1 MLVDT
6 DFMLLCLVS
15 SLHVDSNVCL
25 FQTVIFN
32 LFLVAFVSC
41 RFQGT
46 LNSLIAAI
54 YFAEQVNLYKYG
66 LLSQIVVNF
75 ILKHLH
81 QNRCVFIIVCCCYY
95 HYYTCSLDFTFHSL
109 DHERLML
116 VQWQSFD
123 VDRKVENSARLTVMR

>member
-1 MLVDT
+1 MKFVEKSSYRTWKKASASVMLVDT

-66 LLSQIVVNF
+66 LLS
-75 ILKHLH
+75 
-81 QNRCVFIIVCCCYY
+81 
-95 HYYTCSLDFTFHSL
+95 
-109 DHERLML
+109 
-116 VQWQSFD
+116 
-123 VDRKVENSARLTVMR
+123 